1 MGFTCR
7 WLKQW
12 RYGLPQE
19 AISSLKFKWVPENQL
34 VGEESFSGGIIMF
47 RNLSRSISSVYLQD
61 LWTYHGE
68 HLNHLW
74 PLLHPSFPGDSEG
87 DMAKAGGEWPRCENP
102 EIPLET
108 SEWWHLAGRNMSL
121 IPSESMLHQV
131 KKTKRIDPKKRMV
144 LYCSTCSFFPGK
156 TAAFSRLIWGSL
168 TRGGHHGVAS
178 RTVTAPQHDDMTR
191 IVFCFALVLLL
202 QFSAGVGQRNNKL
215 TKFVSVYFV
224 LVCIPANS
232 TFIHWSDML

>member
-1 MGFTCR
+1 MVNIWIT
-7 WLKQW
+7 LH
-12 RYGLPQE
+12 
-19 AISSLKFKWVPENQL
+19 
-34 VGEESFSGGIIMF
+34 
-47 RNLSRSISSVYLQD
+47 D
-61 LWTYHGE
+61 
-68 HLNHLW
+68 

-87 DMAKAGGEWPRCENP
+87 DMAKAGGEWPRCEKSRN
-102 EIPLET
+102 
-108 SEWWHLAGRNMSL
+108 SAGDFRMVALSRSQHESDSL
-121 IPSESMLHQV
+121 RIHATPG
-131 KKTKRIDPKKRMV
+131 KKTKRIDPQNRMV
-144 LYCSTCSFFPGK
+144 LYCSTVILIFLFRPSNLNLLFFPGK

-178 RTVTAPQHDDMTR
+178 RTVTAPQHDNMTR